1 MDNAAGLSKKIWL
14 FEGKK
19 QLYPA
24 LPNAENEN
32 KPNHPQN
39 HRSILLSY
47 FPSQGPKHPKTT
59 CISKCILIIPLTG
72 ACPAWEITA
81 TAGPAKEMKEL
92 WDKAADKNSCIKLLQ
107 YQSPDLPR
115 NAEHTQVNLLICIL
129 NLTQFSEKTGNDRDQ
144 RQPSQQNAK

>member
-24 LPNAENEN
+24 FPNVENEN

-59 CISKCILIIPLTG
+59 CISKYILIIPLTG

-107 YQSPDLPR
+107 YQSPDLPQ
-115 NAEHTQVNLLICIL
+115 NAEHTQV
-129 NLTQFSEKTGNDRDQ
+129 TYSF
-144 RQPSQQNAK
+144 AF